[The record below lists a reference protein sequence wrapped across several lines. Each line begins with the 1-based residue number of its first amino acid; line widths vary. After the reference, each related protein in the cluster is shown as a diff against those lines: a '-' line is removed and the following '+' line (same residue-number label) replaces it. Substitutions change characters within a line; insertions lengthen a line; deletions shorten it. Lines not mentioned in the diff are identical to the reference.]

1 MRIPFSSC
9 KCSPRCCQV
18 VDYQRLNADLMA
30 YIDKLRNAE
39 PEGRKR
45 SNELGW
51 QSEDFDFGVPVVAEF
66 ATLALERARQY
77 GLAHSWRFPSHM
89 QLAVWDLW
97 ANANGKL
104 ASNNPHNHPNSILSG
119 VYYVKAE
126 GDCGDL
132 LFLDSRKQAT
142 MLQPDFSERT
152 PINSAVQY
160 ISPEVG
166 TMIMFPSWLEHG
178 VKQNMSDA
186 ERISIAFNME
196 FVDEQMK

>member
-9 KCSPRCCQV
+9 KCFPRCCRV
-18 VDYQRLNADLMA
+18 VVYQRLNADLMA

-97 ANANGKL
+97 ANANGRL
-104 ASNNPHNHPNSILSG
+104 AI
-119 VYYVKAE
+119 E
-126 GDCGDL
+126 
-132 LFLDSRKQAT
+132 QA
-142 MLQPDFSERT
+142 
-152 PINSAVQY
+152 
-160 ISPEVG
+160 
-166 TMIMFPSWLEHG
+166 
-178 VKQNMSDA
+178 
-186 ERISIAFNME
+186 SIADGHVSGLCGTALAAFIPRWDAVEIAIAFTEMRRR
-196 FVDEQMK
+196 DEAAGKGHIDDRHAGLEQ